1 MSSSKLN
8 SILEIIFCVFLAESN
23 FVKKL
28 TPLKGVLNGVPTHFP
43 FIGVRFI
50 LLVSVWMLILPSQG
64 YAEEKFDIYTV
75 NYPLAY
81 FAERIGGEYINV
93 VFPAP
98 PDDDPAFWT
107 PDEATV
113 RKYQQADL
121 IILNGADYAKWT
133 KKVSLP
139 LLRTIDTSRS
149 FRDKLLHIETT
160 TTHSHGPGGDHS
172 HGGTAFT
179 TWLDFSQA
187 AQQAEVIMKSLIRK
201 VPQHKQ
207 IFTDNFANLETDL
220 LQLDERLKAITVH
233 KGRQP
238 LIASHP
244 IYQYLARRYN
254 LNLKMMMWEP
264 DADPGRA
271 EWQALELQ
279 LIEHPAQWMLWESKP
294 LEESVNLL
302 KGMGV
307 NSTIFAPCF
316 SRPQQGNFLS
326 VMQQNVM
333 NIEKIFE

>member
-1 MSSSKLN
+1 MTS
-8 SILEIIFCVFLAESN
+8 FLSENYLFNQAMRLKMKFIRLIRFFLLLTVLVLVLPLLSHAE
-23 FVKKL
+23 K
-28 TPLKGVLNGVPTHFP
+28 
-43 FIGVRFI
+43 
-50 LLVSVWMLILPSQG
+50 SVTV
-64 YAEEKFDIYTV
+64 YTV

-81 FAERIGGEYINV
+81 FAERIGGEHINV

-98 PDDDPAFWT
+98 PDVDPAFWR

-139 LLRTIDTSRS
+139 MLRTIDTSRS
-149 FRDKLLHIETT
+149 FKNKLLHIETT

-172 HGGTAFT
+172 HGGSAFT

-187 AQQAEVIMKSLIRK
+187 AQQAEAIMKSLIRK
-201 VPQHKQ
+201 APEAKQ
-207 IFTDNFANLETDL
+207 TFADNFATLKTDL
-220 LQLDERLKAITVH
+220 LQLDKQLIDITAH
-233 KGRQP
+233 SDRQP

-264 DADPGRA
+264 DTDPGPA
-271 EWQALELQ
+271 EWKELEAQ
-279 LIEHPAQWMLWESKP
+279 RTNHPAQWMLWEGKP
-294 LEESVNLL
+294 LTGSVNRL

-307 NSTIFAPCF
+307 NSTIFSPCY
-316 SRPQQGNFLS
+316 SRPQKGDFLS
-326 VMQQNVM
+326 VMRQNVKNM
-333 NIEKIFE
+333 EKIFE